1 MASGDKELPAE
12 LEDLSLAVREGHEV
26 AVVIRAGQAIF
37 AINKTTNAWS
47 ARKSALV
54 AWGDT
59 AIFCSMLIFAAGV
72 LGLLP
77 LGGGAPIGGW
87 VTLMILSPLPTAL
100 LVVRARKLALREC
113 WQLVGGHQ
121 VKPRNCDPARF
132 SCQQS
137 GIAAHLRMPT
147 PKLLFTDGRWSPAQ
161 IKVSLPTGASHSYDQ
176 QGARKSCRTP
186 DAPGQRSMSERGP

>member
-1 MASGDKELPAE
+1 MPKLKMISGTVIAASNTKVEKVTQSGQGAQTVVTSRTVDHATLWLASGGKEFPVE

-26 AVVIRAGQAIF
+26 AVVMRAGQAIF
-37 AINKTTNAWS
+37 AINKTSTAWS

-77 LGGGAPIGGW
+77 LGGGAPIGVW

-113 WQLVGGHQ
+113 WHLVGGQ
-121 VKPRNCDPARF
+121 PA
-132 SCQQS
+132 
-137 GIAAHLRMPT
+137 
-147 PKLLFTDGRWSPAQ
+147 
-161 IKVSLPTGASHSYDQ
+161 
-176 QGARKSCRTP
+176 
-186 DAPGQRSMSERGP
+186 